1 MKGAFEN
8 YVNYAGSKT
17 QGQHC
22 MLTVAFENYVNY
34 AGSKTQ
40 TIHDNA
46 TGSLRTM

>member
-1 MKGAFEN
+1 MLRLFEN

-17 QGQHC
+17 A
-22 MLTVAFENYVNY
+22 LKIPAVIRPFENYVNY